1 MISVMAISVSLVYGQ
16 GNPMVEEVEGLILKG
31 EYAAA
36 VEKTS
41 QNFGDRQNRLRLG
54 KLEMRALLEM
64 GRNDDALMRARG
76 LYRRASGDPQLCWEI
91 VRALNAMGERDAA
104 REVTKQTL
112 EQNPPADASSRVAYG
127 RLMLLD
133 GWEPKEVLQKWFQPA
148 KLADPQNRLPYLV
161 IGQLALASHDREL
174 AAENFREGLKRH
186 PGDAELL
193 LGMAEAGAELP
204 PEQRDPEN
212 GVAGYEDLA
221 LKANP
226 ALVAA
231 LLFKGKNLS
240 DGKRFA
246 DAEKVLEKVFAVNP
260 QHAEAW
266 AAMSGIA
273 FVQDRAG
280 EAAQRMLRAQ
290 ADWFEN
296 PRVPEIIGTC
306 LARHYRFEE
315 GIRFLEEARGKDPA
329 STSIA
334 FELGSNLLR
343 FGRIDEGWMLIGEVH
358 RSDPYHVA
366 AFNLITL
373 RDRLKGFP
381 ILERDGV
388 QVRLS
393 PEDAAVFGQRAL
405 DLAVR
410 AKTELC
416 EKFGVTLSQ
425 SVMVEMLPRQE
436 DFAIRTFGLPGGEA
450 FLGVCFGPLI
460 TMTSP
465 RGRLGRN
472 NWEAILWHEMAHT
485 ITLEATRHRIPRW
498 LTEGI
503 SVHEER
509 LENPG
514 WGMWMNAEYRE
525 RFLAGDV
532 PKLADLDAAFGGND
546 VMLAYFQSSL
556 VVEYL
561 YQEHGMEKI
570 RAVLAAISTG
580 KSVAD
585 SFSEHM
591 MPLAQLEESFGSFVT
606 AKAEAYGKSLDWKR
620 LEDEEFRAYRTD
632 SAGWVEKNP
641 TRHAAVMLLAAKL
654 SGEGNWQEARK
665 HLEKII
671 SLEPENH
678 EGTNPYAMLATACR
692 NLGDVEGETAALR
705 KLLELD
711 ANAAEAASR
720 LVELAGPVGPEERLE
735 RAHALLAIN
744 PFSEG
749 AYRLIAATVP
759 GGESRK
765 ALGSLIALEPLDIGR
780 LHYDLAV
787 ELAESDPAAARR
799 HVLKALEDN
808 PRFRSALEFL
818 VSIPERP

>member
-1 MISVMAISVSLVYGQ
+1 MISVMAVSLSLACGQ
-16 GNPMVEEVEGLILKG
+16 GSPLVDEVEGLILKG
-31 EYAAA
+31 EYAA
-36 VEKTS
+36 VVQKTS
-41 QNFGDRQNRLRLG
+41 ENFGDRQNRLRLG
-54 KLEMRALLEM
+54 TLEMRALLEM

-76 LYRRASGDPQLCWEI
+76 LYRRAAGDPQLCWEI
-91 VRALNAMGERDAA
+91 VRALNAMGERDGA
-104 REVTKQTL
+104 REVVRRTL
-112 EQNPPADASSRVAYG
+112 EETPPADAASRIAYG

-148 KLADPQNRLPYLV
+148 KQADPQSRLPYLA
-161 IGQLALASHDREL
+161 IGRLALANHDREL

-204 PEQRDPEN
+204 RDQQDPDN
-212 GVAGYEDLA
+212 GVTGYDDLA

-240 DGKRFA
+240 DAKKFA
-246 DAEKVLEKVFAVNP
+246 EAEKVLEKVFAVNP

-266 AAMSGIA
+266 AAMAGIS

-280 EAAQRMLRAQ
+280 DAAQRMLRAQ
-290 ADWFEN
+290 ADWPGN
-296 PRVPEIIGTC
+296 PRVPELIGAC

-315 GIRFLEEARGKDPA
+315 GIRFLEEARGKDPGSA
-329 STSIA
+329 SIA

-343 FGRIDEGWMLIGEVH
+343 FGRIDEGWVLISEVH

-410 AKTELC
+410 AKTTLC

-425 SVMVEMLPRQE
+425 PVMVEMLPRQE

-514 WGMWMNAEYRE
+514 WGMWMSTEYSDRI
-525 RFLAGDV
+525 LSGD
-532 PKLADLDAAFGGND
+532 PLKLTDLDAAFGGKD
-546 VMLAYFQSSL
+546 IMHAYFQSSL
-556 VVEYL
+556 VVEHL
-561 YQEHGMEKI
+561 YREYGMEKM
-570 RAVLAAISTG
+570 RAVLASIATG
-580 KSVAD
+580 RTVAD
-585 SFSEHM
+585 AFAQHMDPLDKIETSFL
-591 MPLAQLEESFGSFVT
+591 PRLIGQ
-606 AKAEAYGKSLDWKR
+606 AKAYGGKMDWAP
-620 LEDEEFRAYRTD
+620 LTDDEFRAYRQD
-632 SAGWVEKNP
+632 PEGWISTNP
-641 TRHAAVMLLAAKL
+641 HRYAAWMLRATKL
-654 SGEGNWQEARK
+654 SGEGKWEEARQQ
-665 HLEKII
+665 LEQII
-671 SLEPENH
+671 SVEPENH
-678 EGTNPYAMLATACR
+678 EGANPYAMLATACR

-705 KLLELD
+705 KLLDLD

-749 AYRLIAATVP
+749 AYRLIAATTP

-765 ALGSLIALEPLDIGR
+765 ALASLIALEPLDIGR
-780 LHYDLAV
+780 LHYDLAL
-787 ELAESDPAAARR
+787 ELKESDPEAARR

-808 PRFRSALEFL
+808 PRFRSALELL
-818 VSIPERP
+818 VSIP